1 MTLEISPVQNKNVQ
15 TSSVNNSDSITGQS
29 NTVFGTEEKFQNKEL
44 INKVIIYFNMTLE
57 DWNALSPEN
66 QMSYLKRYESALQ
79 NNNSVKE
86 KSQTENQTVSS
97 GLENNTYDT
106 HDADLDKQEFKLNID
121 IHSDEWQSKTL
132 NEKIDYFATEYS
144 KYIAGEAW
152 DKMSPDEQAQLKKSN
167 LEEFAKKL
175 PGFACISE
183 NDRKKYA
190 EGLVASA
197 EVLIENNVSFS
208 DLKEMGDTEKI
219 QLFASHLEHVME
231 SKSERPSREQR
242 RLLEQNKFN
251 NNVLEFSNLDAESF
265 DSLSA
270 EEQAEKRYAY
280 VQNKLKENNGNEKS
294 LTYAERSFLGYY
306 KMNKGL
312 DIGFTKNRDKDLS
325 KSFDALAYNLG
336 ASELSNYDRGSR
348 EYNQAYAKAL
358 EQSLQNLSP
367 EETKAKLI
375 EAFKNTDE
383 QTIHEIRRS
392 YKYLSDDTKSLIRS
406 CFASNQVTDSMAAA
420 LALNGGSGE
429 LNALKDCGREGL
441 TLKLVGKANM
451 FETPDTRQEGI
462 SWALHQNDQKYTDA
476 AAEGGQ
482 TLPHSERKALF
493 RNVAHDETLEAS
505 VKEEFTVNSQ
515 KYADNDEERFF
526 NQGAIHDTGNIDM
539 AAGLARSVKY
549 LETPEAR
556 DKYDERNFNFTEGLD
571 NEDDRSRLTEA
582 RFVGMQ
588 ELAPDEQLSMFNR
601 TMGSKHDDVV
611 NYGASNINRLDPS
624 VQSDAMDSVYATG
637 NQNAIEAAVESIVN
651 SPSSDV
657 IERELPTIV
666 MEASKDYSAQAPVEI
681 INDSTQTTFNQDTL
695 KQKIASG
702 SGLSPQ
708 EYASLTSSQ
717 KREYFSNYFKKLPLE
732 QKIKLLSSLPNGSL
746 KKSVYTAI
754 ARLDSNL
761 FTAIVKDK
769 DRADMLLSMGLPAD
783 VNQKIDRIV
792 SFLAVSD
799 VGYQNIAKKYDI
811 VYGEEQRK
819 SSYSTNPNGFDYKD
833 IMKTDK
839 YGNILA

>member
-132 NEKIDYFATEYS
+132 NEKIDYFVTEYS

>member
-183 NDRKKYA
+183 NDQKKYA

-251 NNVLEFSNLDAESF
+251 NNVIEFSNLDAESF

-306 KMNKGL
+306 KMNKAL

-325 KSFDALAYNLG
+325 KSFDALAYNSG

>member
-175 PGFACISE
+175 PGFECISE
-183 NDRKKYA
+183 NDKKKYA

-231 SKSERPSREQR
+231 SKSERSSREQR

-325 KSFDALAYNLG
+325 KSFDALAYNSG